1 MPGGTVQIHFLRN
14 EFYGTGRMAVDSCN
28 PRSPL
33 SLNTMRFWS
42 ILFPI
47 LGLILT
53 GEFIFVFMSVP
64 DVMDTALTITGK
76 LPQIPSNIG
85 LGASKN

>member
-1 MPGGTVQIHFLRN
+1 
-14 EFYGTGRMAVDSCN
+14 
-28 PRSPL
+28 
-33 SLNTMRFWS
+33 MRFWS

-85 LGASKN
+85 LGASKS